1 MKFNDHS
8 NLKGAHAFLSPSS
21 YHWINYSEDKLAL
34 RYKNQ
39 QAIAIGTKQ
48 HEFAR
53 QAIELGV
60 KIRGNAQTL
69 AQYVNDAIGYRMIP
83 EQVLFYSFNCF
94 GTADTILFRN
104 NLLRIH
110 DLKTGETPA
119 SMNQLKVYAALF
131 CLEYSVKPGAIDI
144 ELRIYKDD
152 DKVIER
158 PEVDEIAHVMD
169 RIVTFD
175 KIIESLKTEE

>member
-60 KIRGNAQTL
+60 KIRGNTQTL

-83 EQVLFYSFNCF
+83 EQVLFIRSTVLELQTPFYSE
-94 GTADTILFRN
+94 TIFLEFMISKLAR
-104 NLLRIH
+104 LR
-110 DLKTGETPA
+110 
-119 SMNQLKVYAALF
+119 
-131 CLEYSVKPGAIDI
+131 CL
-144 ELRIYKDD
+144 
-152 DKVIER
+152 
-158 PEVDEIAHVMD
+158 
-169 RIVTFD
+169 
-175 KIIESLKTEE
+175 

>member
-1 MKFNDHS
+1 MN
-8 NLKGAHAFLSPSS
+8 
-21 YHWINYSEDKLAL
+21 
-34 RYKNQ
+34 
-39 QAIAIGTKQ
+39 
-48 HEFAR
+48 
-53 QAIELGV
+53 
-60 KIRGNAQTL
+60 
-69 AQYVNDAIGYRMIP
+69 
-83 EQVLFYSFNCF
+83 
-94 GTADTILFRN
+94 ILFRN

-110 DLKTGETPA
+110 DLKTGETPV